1 MLLAQQRTRVS
12 PLVPGQATVLVE
24 VFETPEIPAEFRVLS
39 VVTPTHHV
47 VQKRI
52 SGEDFSISKTAV
64 GVGTASG
71 KNAKT
76 AHQESKRDQRPARTA
91 NR

>member
-1 MLLAQQRTRVS
+1 MLA
-12 PLVPGQATVLVE
+12 E
-24 VFETPEIPAEFRVLS
+24 VCETPEIPAEFLVLS
-39 VVTPTHHV
+39 VVRTTHHV

-76 AHQESKRDQRPARTA
+76 AYQESKRDQRPARTA